1 MSSTGTA
8 PAGPRLPSRSARLF
22 VAAALCA
29 VPWPA
34 SIPAADG
41 GPVPPD
47 LIGLTAP
54 EPRPVP
60 VIAASDPPPAVGT
73 LMPGVR
79 GGLPPA
85 VGSLSEPGGGL
96 RVVVGRSRL
105 LTLEKALPKSAYE
118 SPPPGG
124 QSAVAVGDE
133 DLLGVAVV
141 DARRVRLRGLRLGVT
156 DLSVVTDDGT
166 AVDLEVAVVADL
178 DLLRA
183 RVAAVFP
190 DADVRFGQVRDHILV
205 EGQVRDTRQAARIVQ
220 TVNAYLL
227 SLDDGRPAD
236 PADPSELVIRGG
248 GGPAEP
254 PALPEFARLG
264 TQAEIAPPRVINLL
278 RVPGPQQVLLKVQ
291 VAELNRTALRELGVS
306 FLARTGGG
314 GFGSNIGGDLP
325 FGGGASAGTT
335 GPGGSAGSAGGATGG
350 TGGGMAMGMNAD
362 PLSVT
367 NLLTAGTPV
376 FGVFGGADFSVF
388 LSALRR
394 NDLFRVLAEPNL
406 VALQG
411 QEASFL
417 AGGEFPIPV
426 PQASGGAG
434 SVITVAYRE
443 FGVGLSF
450 VPFVIDGDMV
460 RLSVAPEVSSLD
472 FAQGITLQGFRVPAL
487 NKRRTSTV
495 VQLRHGQTLA
505 ISGLLQLEITGTT
518 GRIPGLGDLP
528 YIGAFFRNNSMRR
541 TEKELVILVTPYL
554 VRPMDPHQVP
564 PRPGDLTSEPDD
576 HEFYILGHLEA
587 LYQQDAYRSTAAWAD
602 ALGVEQRLELHD
614 SYLRAAHG
622 FTPCP
627 PPPEVTR

>member
-1 MSSTGTA
+1 MPLRTLAAVLSLA
-8 PAGPRLPSRSARLF
+8 AGA
-22 VAAALCA
+22 VCAAAAAEPPPDLA
-29 VPWPA
+29 ALAPPVMTPVPALPA
-34 SIPAADG
+34 
-41 GPVPPD
+41 PVPPAMPD
-47 LIGLTAP
+47 AAPALLPEADEGLPA
-54 EPRPVP
+54 
-60 VIAASDPPPAVGT
+60 AVGN
-73 LMPGVR
+73 
-79 GGLPPA
+79 
-85 VGSLSEPGGGL
+85 LSETGGGL
-96 RVVVGRSRL
+96 EVVVGRTRL
-105 LTLEKALPKSAYE
+105 LTLKKDLPPNAYADFPF
-118 SPPPGG
+118 PP
-124 QSAVAVGDE
+124 QAAVAVGDP
-133 DLLGVAVV
+133 AVLNFEIV
-141 DARRVRLRGLRLGVT
+141 DARHVRLTGRRLGVT

-166 AVDLEVAVVADL
+166 VVALEVAVVADL
-178 DLLRA
+178 ELLRA
-183 RVAAVFP
+183 RVRALFP
-190 DADVRFGQVRDHILV
+190 EADVRFGQIRDHIVV
-205 EGQVRDTRQAARIVQ
+205 EGQVRDTRQAAQIVQ
-220 TVNAYLL
+220 AANAYLL
-227 SLDDGRPAD
+227 SLHDGRGAAD
-236 PADPSELVIRGG
+236 PREASELIIRRSGG
-248 GGPAEP
+248 AAEP
-254 PALPEFARLG
+254 PALPEFAQLG
-264 TQAEIAPPRVINLL
+264 VQAELTPPRIINLL

-306 FLARTGGG
+306 FLAQTDGG
-314 GFGSNIGGDLP
+314 GFGSNISGDLP
-325 FGGGASAGTT
+325 FATGSSSGTT
-335 GPGGSAGSAGGATGG
+335 GAGGSAGSATGGAGAAA
-350 TGGGMAMGMNAD
+350 GMTVD

-376 FGVFGGADFSVF
+376 FGVFGGGDFSIF

-426 PQASGGAG
+426 PQASSGAG

-450 VPFVIDGDMV
+450 VPFIIDGDTV

-554 VRPMDPHQVP
+554 VAPMDPRQVG
-564 PRPGDLTSEPDD
+564 PRPGDLTHEPDD
-576 HEFYILGHLEA
+576 YEFYLLGHLEA
-587 LYQQDAYRSTAAWAD
+587 LYQNGEYRSTSAWAD
-602 ALGVEQRLELHD
+602 ALGVERAMELD
-614 SYLRAAHG
+614 DLYLNAAHG

-627 PPPEVTR
+627 PPPGAGR

>member
-1 MSSTGTA
+1 MLCPSVLCLWVLGAAVPAAAGDGPLPIA
-8 PAGPRLPSRSARLF
+8 PAELTP
-22 VAAALCA
+22 
-29 VPWPA
+29 
-34 SIPAADG
+34 
-41 GPVPPD
+41 PVM
-47 LIGLTAP
+47 
-54 EPRPVP
+54 RPVP
-60 VIAASDPPPAVGT
+60 ALAAPACPLPAPGLLPGGAAPAARPIRHTPPAGT
-73 LMPGVR
+73 LMPETPA
-79 GGLPPA
+79 GLDPA
-85 VGSLSEPGGGL
+85 VGAVSRNTGGV
-96 RVVVGRSRL
+96 RVVVGRARL
-105 LTLEKALPKSAYE
+105 LTLEKALPESAYE
-118 SPPPGG
+118 ASPPGG
-124 QSAVAVGDE
+124 QAAVAVGDP
-133 DLLGVAVV
+133 DLLKFAVV
-141 DARRVRLRGLRLGVT
+141 DARRVRLTGLRLGVT
-156 DLSVVTDDGT
+156 DLSVVTKDGT
-166 AVDLEVAVVADL
+166 LVDLEVAVVADL

-183 RVAAVFP
+183 RVAAMFP
-190 DADVRFGQVRDHILV
+190 DADVRFGQIRDHIVV
-205 EGQVRDTRQAARIVQ
+205 EGQVRDTRQVARVLQ

-227 SLDDGRPAD
+227 SLDAGRSAGAPDGSTD
-236 PADPSELVIRGG
+236 PAELVIRGG
-248 GGPAEP
+248 GGAGEP

-264 TQAEIAPPRVINLL
+264 TQAEVTPPRVINLL

-314 GFGSNIGGDLP
+314 GFGSNISEDLP
-325 FGGGASAGTT
+325 FGGGSSAGTT
-335 GPGGSAGSAGGATGG
+335 GAGGSAGSTGGSTGG
-350 TGGGMAMGMNAD
+350 TGGGMSMGMDVD

-495 VQLRHGQTLA
+495 VELRHGQTLA

-528 YIGAFFRNNSMRR
+528 YIGPSSATTRCGGRRRN
-541 TEKELVILVTPYL
+541 
-554 VRPMDPHQVP
+554 
-564 PRPGDLTSEPDD
+564 
-576 HEFYILGHLEA
+576 
-587 LYQQDAYRSTAAWAD
+587 W
-602 ALGVEQRLELHD
+602 
-614 SYLRAAHG
+614 
-622 FTPCP
+622 
-627 PPPEVTR
+627 